1 MLWHMSDC
9 FLWQPNRLHTKRWRP
24 RPINRFVA
32 HGGQKSDWAWNWIQ
46 SHRSSWLWWLWRCRA
61 EFLLPGSSWSK
72 KYSCAPGWSV
82 MDLTR
87 GSLYDLFIIFI
98 IPVCLLHSVTF
109 CYILLHSVTVIV
121 LDPDRIGFVPGGHP
135 SIAGQR
141 RNRHP
146 LWTFVGADACAQS
159 LASPL
164 WIENIENMW
173 IYWGNAFEP
182 YWAIFWL
189 VLKRFLISS
198 YLILRP
204 AEL

>member
-61 EFLLPGSSWSK
+61 EFLLPGSSWFK

-82 MDLTR
+82 MDLTL

-109 CYILLHSVTVIV
+109 CYILLLWLCLI
-121 LDPDRIGFVPGGHP
+121 RIGSDLCQVGIHRLQVRGE
-135 SIAGQR
+135 IAIR
-141 RNRHP
+141 
-146 LWTFVGADACAQS
+146 
-159 LASPL
+159 
-164 WIENIENMW
+164 
-173 IYWGNAFEP
+173 FEP
-182 YWAIFWL
+182 L
-189 VLKRFLISS
+189 LGQTPVLR
-198 YLILRP
+198 
-204 AEL
+204 A